1 MSEIQNDT
9 SQSRSQ
15 DFMADVKN
23 PMTEVY
29 RSVSKQPYVSPT
41 PGELPLIAIGHNPFP
56 QDGDSL
62 ANAKAHG
69 YNNLDTLDSVFLEKM
84 KSVGFNAVQAIVGD
98 DRNMKDSVD
107 ACNESGIKQI
117 ARMSEIRS
125 PAINCTNGVIR
136 VEDND
141 PKNEKGESYRHLN
154 STDDSGRLDDDVIA
168 EDKKKTRRAHDIAT
182 TWQRNVEQLKDE
194 EGCGGYQLCDE
205 PSLRH
210 FRWYAKF
217 KDMMLEE
224 HIDLPRSQQDQWG
237 RQVLVNLLPLYANY
251 ISNSPSGMVGCEK
264 GRYLSSDTSKG
275 LLTVK
280 GHTDAGYSTYLDE
293 FENIFKPGVWCFD
306 DYYLEEKLA
315 LTPTLRSNYF
325 ASLDA
330 IRKQSLKSDRPFWA
344 TVRCKYHINSS
355 CEYDP
360 YFIPE
365 EFAQLMG
372 ITMGIESRCA
382 LAGGAKGLMFW
393 SVTRDEAE
401 NNDMNWAPI
410 GFDFQHNMGSAIDP
424 KAALVE
430 TPLYEYLV
438 NILGELNDLGPL
450 FMTST
455 VKATCVTRPM
465 GEGFLHP
472 EVLPVATTEEKEL
485 YRSRIASLWYGQR
498 IVSIGTTGCFYV
510 ARHKTPS
517 GGFLVC
523 VNLDTKD
530 SAEVV
535 VRCYESRIKELTRCK
550 YINPAVLDLSG
561 MIEPQLVQDWD
572 TSLTA
577 RRVGPGEWCIFQW
590 KD

>member
-1 MSEIQNDT
+1 MKTNQKLRIMSEIQNDT

-41 PGELPLIAIGHNPFP
+41 PGELPLIAIGKNKFS
-56 QDGDSL
+56 QDGSAPD
-62 ANAKAHG
+62 G
-69 YNNLDTLDSVFLEKM
+69 TNNLDTVFLGKI
-84 KSVGFNAVQAIVGD
+84 KSVGFNAVQAEIGV
-98 DRNMKDSVD
+98 RNNMENSVS
-107 ACNESGIKQI
+107 ACNGIGIKQLARISQLENFI
-117 ARMSEIRS
+117 APCSEYDPDS
-125 PAINCTNGVIR
+125 G
-136 VEDND
+136 DGD
-141 PKNEKGESYRHLN
+141 PKVGEGEAFRHLN
-154 STDDSGRLDDDVIA
+154 MTTKDLDELHKIWVPVI
-168 EDKKKTRRAHDIAT
+168 DNGYRAHDIS
-182 TWQRNVEQLKDE
+182 RNWLNRIGILRDE

-205 PSLRH
+205 PHMR
-210 FRWYAKF
+210 FIPWYAKF

-224 HIDLPRSQQDQWG
+224 HDGIDRISQDLWG
-237 RQVLVNLLPLYANY
+237 RTVFLNLLPLYATTTQL
-251 ISNSPSGMVGCEK
+251 SGCDCS
-264 GRYLSSDTSKG
+264 RYLSSEQAKG
-275 LLTVK
+275 IFSLKDKSV
-280 GHTDAGYSTYLDE
+280 DPYQVYLNE
-293 FENIFKPGVWCFD
+293 FENIFHPGVWCFD
-306 DYYLEEKLA
+306 AYYLKGDLE

-330 IRKQSLKSDRPFWA
+330 IRRQSLKSDRPFWA

-401 NNDMNWAPI
+401 NSDMNWAPI
-410 GFDFQHNMGSAIDP
+410 GFDFQRNMGSAIDP

-455 VKATCVTRPM
+455 VKATCVMRPM

-472 EVLPVATTEEKEL
+472 EVLPVATTVEKEL
-485 YRSRIASLWYGQR
+485 YKSRIASLWYGQR